1 MADPTGIGNILQGLM
16 GGMGPQPNAA
26 MGEGIV
32 PSPMMDPLNVSWAD
46 VKKGLRAMGVK
57 PTADLEKLWAQRM
70 SVVQGAAKDPRLLDK
85 WSALF
90 KGAGVPPAARGALTP
105 EVAKGLGLGDELLNL
120 TGKWP
125 ARVMRP
131 GGTGGGPD
139 LGLSTLSAGL
149 PAVEGPPGLMGPP
162 RPPVAPASAPTA
174 VEQLAAVPRQ
184 VVATPVMP
192 KMGFWDRLM
201 GTTQTIVPGETAGA
215 VGSGTRAAGRTLDVA
230 AEMSSRGN
238 LDANI
243 ATLGFD
249 PRAVST
255 AAKAAAQAKVPLAG
269 AAAGAAETAAAAAAE
284 LGWKEAYQKGTGAL
298 LKKIA
303 TVATTKRPTAAGSFG
318 KGLGSLF
325 LIMLA
330 QQLWSSLLQHGVLM
344 PGGKGLEDLQKEAV
358 GQQAQAAL
366 GMAKAQMPSE
376 SALLAQAMLG
386 PMQQQ
391 AGQAQQAALQSGAQ
405 MSDMGWM

>member
-46 VKKGLRAMGVK
+46 VKRGLRAMGVK

-125 ARVMRP
+125 ARVLRP

-238 LDANI
+238 LEANI

-249 PRAVST
+249 PRAAST
-255 AAKAAAQAKVPLAG
+255 AAKAAAK
-269 AAAGAAETAAAAAAE
+269 AAGPAAAAE
-284 LGWKEAYQKGTGAL
+284 MGWAAAMDQGGKAVA
-298 LKKIA
+298 KK
-303 TVATTKRPTAAGSFG
+303 VAGSLFG
-318 KGLGSLF
+318 KGNKLVKGLSGVALMMLVQSLAN
-325 LIMLA
+325 MLFE
-330 QQLWSSLLQHGVLM
+330 HGVLM
-344 PGGKGLEDLQKEAV
+344 PGGQGMGDLQYKAKE
-358 GQQAQAAL
+358 QEAL
-366 GMAKAQMPSE
+366 SQINLQKAQMPSE

>member
-1 MADPTGIGNILQGLM
+1 MADPTGLSDILQSLM
-16 GGMGPQPNAA
+16 GNLGPPPAGEIAA
-26 MGEGIV
+26 AGT
-32 PSPMMDPLNVSWAD
+32 PQLNPLGASWGD

-57 PTADLEKLWAQRM
+57 PTADANLKRLWLAAQKM
-70 SVVQGAAKDPRLLDK
+70 GLSNGPGSKDP
-85 WSALF
+85 SALE
-90 KGAGVPPAARGALTP
+90 AALR
-105 EVAKGLGLGDELLNL
+105 
-120 TGKWP
+120 
-125 ARVMRP
+125 
-131 GGTGGGPD
+131 
-139 LGLSTLSAGL
+139 
-149 PAVEGPPGLMGPP
+149 GLMT
-162 RPPVAPASAPTA
+162 RSTPPVLPQSGTMSAAGFTGPGRLVSGLLRQPGEAAAASAPTA

-201 GTTQTIVPGETAGA
+201 GVTQTIVPGETAGA
-215 VGSGTRAAGRTLDVA
+215 VAGAAAPKA
-230 AEMSSRGN
+230 A
-238 LDANI
+238 
-243 ATLGFD
+243 LG
-249 PRAVST
+249 T
-255 AAKAAAQAKVPLAG
+255 AAVAGEAPVELGAVLGQGPTLAQKAAQAAAQAKVPLAG
-269 AAAGAAETAAAAAAE
+269 AAGGAAKTAAAAAAE

>member
-1 MADPTGIGNILQGLM
+1 MADPTGLSDILQSLM
-16 GGMGPQPNAA
+16 GNLGPPPAGEIAA
-26 MGEGIV
+26 AGT
-32 PSPMMDPLNVSWAD
+32 PQLNPLGASWGD

-57 PTADLEKLWAQRM
+57 PTADANLKRLWLAAQKM
-70 SVVQGAAKDPRLLDK
+70 GLSNGPGSKDP
-85 WSALF
+85 SALE
-90 KGAGVPPAARGALTP
+90 AALR
-105 EVAKGLGLGDELLNL
+105 
-120 TGKWP
+120 
-125 ARVMRP
+125 
-131 GGTGGGPD
+131 
-139 LGLSTLSAGL
+139 
-149 PAVEGPPGLMGPP
+149 GLMT
-162 RPPVAPASAPTA
+162 RSTPPVLPQSGTMSAAGFTGPGRLVSGLLRQPGEAAAASAPTA

-201 GTTQTIVPGETAGA
+201 GTTQTIEPGKTAGA

-255 AAKAAAQAKVPLAG
+255 AAKAAAQAKVPLTG
-269 AAAGAAETAAAAAAE
+269 AAGGAAKTAAAAAAE

>member
-26 MGEGIV
+26 MGEGLV

-46 VKKGLRAMGVK
+46 VKRGLRAMGVK

-70 SVVQGAAKDPRLLDK
+70 SVVRGAAKDPRLLDK

-90 KGAGVPPAARGALTP
+90 KGAGVQSAARGALTP

-125 ARVMRP
+125 ARVLRP

-149 PAVEGPPGLMGPP
+149 PAVEGPPGLMGLP

-184 VVATPVMP
+184 GVATPVMP
-192 KMGFWDRLM
+192 KMGFWDRLL
-201 GTTQTIVPGETAGA
+201 GVTQTIEPGETAGA
-215 VGSGTRAAGRTLDVA
+215 VAGAAAPKA
-230 AEMSSRGN
+230 A
-238 LDANI
+238 
-243 ATLGFD
+243 LG
-249 PRAVST
+249 T
-255 AAKAAAQAKVPLAG
+255 AAVAGEAPVELGAVLGQGPTLAQKAAQAAAQAKVPLTG

-284 LGWKEAYQKGTGAL
+284 LGWKEAWQQGTGAL

-303 TVATTKRPTAAGSFG
+303 AVATTKRPTAAGVVG

-344 PGGKGLEDLQKEAV
+344 PGGKGLEDLQKEAAT
-358 GQQAQAAL
+358 QQAQAAL